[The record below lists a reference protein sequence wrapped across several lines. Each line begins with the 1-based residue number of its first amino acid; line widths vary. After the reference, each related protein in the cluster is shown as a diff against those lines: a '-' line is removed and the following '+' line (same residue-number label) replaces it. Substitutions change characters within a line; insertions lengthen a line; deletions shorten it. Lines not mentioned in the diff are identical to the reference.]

1 MAFGI
6 FTTPFNNLPAR
17 PTGSADTIET
27 KINQR
32 RRVTVPTGSADSIER
47 SRASQ
52 RHQNQARL
60 QQMLEAMERQLH
72 PLQPAHGLR

>member
-6 FTTPFNNLPAR
+6 ITSFNLPAR
-17 PTGSADTIET
+17 PTGTADTIET

-32 RRVTVPTGSADSIER
+32 RQAAVPTGSADSIDR
-47 SRASQ
+47 TRAAQ
-52 RHQNQARL
+52 RQQNQIRL

-72 PLQPAHGLR
+72 PLQSTKGPR